1 MAAQF
6 VIGNIGQNS
15 LPERKTMTTP
25 SPSHHVFIL
34 MGVSGSGKSAVA
46 NQVSHQLNTAFLDGD
61 FLHPRRNIMKMAD
74 GHPLDDNDRQ
84 PWLQALND
92 AAFAMQRTQ
101 EISIIVCSALKKSY
115 RDILRQGNENLK
127 FIYLQGDFETI
138 ESRLK
143 ARKGHFFK
151 PQMLVTQF
159 ATLQE
164 PGADEPDVLVVDIN
178 HSLDEVVAATV
189 ATIEGA
195 INKG

>member
-1 MAAQF
+1 
-6 VIGNIGQNS
+6 
-15 LPERKTMTTP
+15 MTTP

-61 FLHPRRNIMKMAD
+61 FLHPRSNIMKMAD

-159 ATLQE
+159 AALEQ
-164 PGADEPDVLVVDIN
+164 PGADENDVMAIDIN
-178 HSLDEVVAATV
+178 QPLDAVIADTV
-189 ATIEGA
+189 RHIQSFLPQDVCA
-195 INKG
+195 